1 MSAEATAR
9 LQAFLDPN
17 HAEFHGHS
25 FSENR
30 IVNEVATKVNVD
42 VPAEVALG
50 IAVAV
55 LKYHPII
62 GHQLIQPGFEKDNNR
77 SKVHTQ
83 HVKTVAYFNIA
94 QAIMGSSWFSKQLA
108 FIQETAYRKAGV
120 DQRRYNPS
128 QKKPTLL
135 ESLLT
140 KEVWT
145 AIAKAA
151 NVQNEPKRR
160 SNKGYKHKSKGTSQK
175 PIGGGCAWL
184 LKEDNLQKLIDLL
197 PNMSDYTADSDS
209 ESASSTPSSES
220 DSDEDSQD
228 PNANRNPNKIPLKK
242 KKRKKNI

>member
-1 MSAEATAR
+1 MSNYSHNIPSEKKTQAFDASSAQVSYVRDMGEYPMSAEAAAR

-83 HVKTVAYFNIA
+83 HV
-94 QAIMGSSWFSKQLA
+94 
-108 FIQETAYRKAGV
+108 
-120 DQRRYNPS
+120 
-128 QKKPTLL
+128 
-135 ESLLT
+135 
-140 KEVWT
+140 
-145 AIAKAA
+145 
-151 NVQNEPKRR
+151 
-160 SNKGYKHKSKGTSQK
+160 
-175 PIGGGCAWL
+175 
-184 LKEDNLQKLIDLL
+184 
-197 PNMSDYTADSDS
+197 
-209 ESASSTPSSES
+209 
-220 DSDEDSQD
+220 
-228 PNANRNPNKIPLKK
+228 
-242 KKRKKNI
+242 